1 MFSHNQS
8 FFYLCNTMTRIHFS
22 KYEGTG
28 NDFIL
33 IDNLN
38 GTYNFLTEVHVK
50 KLCDRKFGIGA
61 DGLILINSDE
71 SSDFYMDF
79 FNSDGSKSFCGNG
92 SRCAVQYT
100 MLLGIH
106 NGETEFRAIDGF
118 HKGTVS
124 GDNVSIEMND
134 VSTITAHMDDYV
146 LDTGSPHYVQYSD
159 DLSSENTIRKG
170 KEIRFS
176 PSFLQNGINVNL
188 LQVLAPDQIKIAT
201 YERGVEDETQSCG
214 TGATA
219 CALVHDFVS
228 NSTFNKIQVNVKG
241 GVLSVSFKRESK
253 GNYSQIVLSGPAK
266 FIFSGTI
273 DS

>member
-1 MFSHNQS
+1 MKD
-8 FFYLCNTMTRIHFS
+8 IHFS

-38 GTYNFLTEVHVK
+38 GTYNFLSEVHII
-50 KLCDRKFGIGA
+50 KLCDRKLGIGA

-92 SRCAVQYT
+92 SRCAVLFT
-100 MLLGIH
+100 LTLGIH
-106 NGETEFRAIDGF
+106 KGETVFRAIDGV
-118 HKGTVS
+118 HKGFVS
-124 GDNVSIEMND
+124 GVNVSIEMND

-146 LDTGSPHYVQYSD
+146 LDTGSPHYVQYND

-176 PSFLQNGINVNL
+176 PPFLQNGINVNL
-188 LQVLAPDQIKIAT
+188 LKVLAPDQIKIAT

-241 GVLSVSFKRESK
+241 GVLSVSFNRGSK

-266 FIFSGTI
+266 FVFSGSI

>member
-1 MFSHNQS
+1 
-8 FFYLCNTMTRIHFS
+8 MTRIHFS

-38 GTYNFLTEVHVK
+38 GTYNFLSEVHVM
-50 KLCDRKFGIGA
+50 KLCDRKLGIGA
-61 DGLILINSDE
+61 DGLILINSDV

-100 MLLGIH
+100 LSLGIH
-106 NGETEFRAIDGF
+106 KGKTKFRAIDGF
-118 HKGTVS
+118 HKGTVTV
-124 GDNVSIEMND
+124 DNISIEMND
-134 VSTITAHMDDYV
+134 VSTITAQMNDFV
-146 LDTGSPHYVQYSD
+146 LDTGSPHYVLFND

-170 KEIRFS
+170 KEIRYS

-219 CALVHDFVS
+219 CALVHDFVT
-228 NSTFNKIQVNVKG
+228 NSSFGKIQVQVKG
-241 GVLSVSFKRESK
+241 GDLTVSFKRGSK

-266 FIFSGTI
+266 FVFSGTI
-273 DS
+273 DC

>member
-1 MFSHNQS
+1 
-8 FFYLCNTMTRIHFS
+8 MTRIHFS

-106 NGETEFRAIDGF
+106 NGETEFRAIDAF

-124 GDNVSIEMND
+124 GDNISIEMND

-146 LDTGSPHYVQYSD
+146 LDTGSPHYVLYND

>member
-1 MFSHNQS
+1 MMQ
-8 FFYLCNTMTRIHFS
+8 IQFS
-22 KYEGTG
+22 KFEGTG
-28 NDFIL
+28 NDFIM
-33 IDNLN
+33 IDNIN
-38 GTYNFLTEVHVK
+38 GAYSFLSEIHVK
-50 KLCDRKFGIGA
+50 KLCDRKLGIGA
-61 DGLILINSDE
+61 DGLILINSDD

-79 FNSDGSKSFCGNG
+79 YNSDGSKSFCGNG
-92 SRCAVQYT
+92 SRCAVLFT
-100 MLLGIH
+100 LSLGIH
-106 NGETEFRAIDGF
+106 KGETVFRAIDGV
-118 HKGTVS
+118 HKGSVS

-176 PSFLQNGINVNL
+176 ESFLKNGINVNL
-188 LQVLAPDQIKIAT
+188 LQVLSPDQIKIAT

-219 CALVHDFVS
+219 CALVHDFVT
-228 NSTFNKIQVNVKG
+228 NSSFGKIQVQVKG
-241 GVLSVSFKRESK
+241 GVLSVSFKRGSK
-253 GNYSQIVLSGPAK
+253 GNYSQIVLSGPAN
-266 FIFSGTI
+266 FIFSGSI